1 MLVQGEGFNKVTAD
15 LQTLLTNRRSKDSSM
30 SDELT
35 HLVSE
40 ELKQEAKLSSKE
52 YVAINRR
59 IQSIPERVSQLSSF

>member
-1 MLVQGEGFNKVTAD
+1 
-15 LQTLLTNRRSKDSSM
+15 M
-30 SDELT
+30 SNELT

-59 IQSIPERVSQLSSF
+59 IQSIPERVSQLSSFEHRPFRSDLRSLFDIW